1 MYKNFRVSEEEKKQI
16 LEMHQSNGYNAASNL
31 INEQGGQDPA
41 WIKQSDSNLNFTSKA
56 KMGIEDGTQATY
68 VAGGSGDDS
77 FVIIIPKGSKFKVS
91 PSGSFLLS
99 IGYLVSKT
107 ALFQNGLQPATL
119 FTDNLAVSKAL
130 HSGKLNAR
138 AVNIAGTVDGNII
151 YEGGSTAFRLPN
163 TGEALSQR
171 IQKSFA

>member
-77 FVIIIPKGSKFKVS
+77 FVIIIPKVVH
-91 PSGSFLLS
+91 SFC
-99 IGYLVSKT
+99 
-107 ALFQNGLQPATL
+107 Q
-119 FTDNLAVSKAL
+119 
-130 HSGKLNAR
+130 
-138 AVNIAGTVDGNII
+138 
-151 YEGGSTAFRLPN
+151 
-163 TGEALSQR
+163 
-171 IQKSFA
+171 

>member
-1 MYKNFRVSEEEKKQI
+1 
-16 LEMHQSNGYNAASNL
+16 
-31 INEQGGQDPA
+31 
-41 WIKQSDSNLNFTSKA
+41 
-56 KMGIEDGTQATY
+56 
-68 VAGGSGDDS
+68 
-77 FVIIIPKGSKFKVS
+77 
-91 PSGSFLLS
+91 
-99 IGYLVSKT
+99 VSKT